1 MLFFRIVPR
10 NFLRQE
16 TKHESV
22 FNFFLL
28 LLSQKHLIALLLF
41 IRFFLVSISNHFA
54 QFQSFQEL
62 YEFYSDGVC
71 ITCNDWHPQ
80 FNGSF

>member
-54 QFQSFQEL
+54 QFQSFKNFTNFTL
-62 YEFYSDGVC
+62 TGFA
-71 ITCNDWHPQ
+71 
-80 FNGSF
+80 